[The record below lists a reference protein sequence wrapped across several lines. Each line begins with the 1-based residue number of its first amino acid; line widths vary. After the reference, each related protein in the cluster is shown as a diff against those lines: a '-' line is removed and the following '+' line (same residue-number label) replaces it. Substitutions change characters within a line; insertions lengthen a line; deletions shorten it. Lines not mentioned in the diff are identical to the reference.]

1 MNRLE
6 VQRTRRALY
15 LLEAVELVWDYDVEG
30 RMVKGVLL
38 AGGLGTRLYP
48 LTRVISKH
56 LLPIYDKPMVYYP
69 LSTLMLARIRTI
81 LLISTVHDLALY
93 RWLLGDGSELGIS
106 ISYAEQSD
114 PEGGIAQALTV
125 SEGFLGGDSVAL
137 ILGDNIFYG
146 YGLSGMLQDAVA
158 QNKGATIFAY
168 SVKDPE
174 RYGVAILD
182 ENGALIG
189 VEEKPVHPKSNY
201 AITGLYL
208 YDSDAVEI
216 AKGLKPSS
224 RGQLEITDVNA
235 EYLRR
240 GQLKLVKLGR
250 GVAWLDTGTPDSLLE
265 TAQYVSTIEHRQG
278 LKVAC
283 IEEVAYRMG
292 YIEAAQV
299 RKLAEKYVG
308 EYRSYLETVANESP
322 KTDLG

>member
-1 MNRLE
+1 M
-6 VQRTRRALY
+6 
-15 LLEAVELVWDYDVEG
+15 
-30 RMVKGVLL
+30 KGVLL

-48 LTRVISKH
+48 LTQVISKH
-56 LLPIYDKPMVYYP
+56 LLPIYDKPMFYYP

-81 LLISTVHDLALY
+81 LLISTPQDLPLY
-93 RWLLGDGSELGIS
+93 RRLLGDGSELGLS
-106 ISYAEQSD
+106 ISYAEQSN
-114 PEGGIAQALTV
+114 PEGGIAEALTI
-125 SEGFLGGDSVAL
+125 GQDFLSGDSVAL

-146 YGLSGMLQDAVA
+146 YGLSGIMQEAVV

-182 ENGALIG
+182 ESGALTGI
-189 VEEKPVHPKSNY
+189 EEKPRHPKSNY

-208 YDSDAVEI
+208 YDNNAVEI
-216 AKGLKPSS
+216 AKGLKVSS

-235 EYLRR
+235 EFLRR
-240 GQLKLVKLGR
+240 GQLRLVKLGR

-292 YIEAAQV
+292 YIGAAQV
-299 RKLAEKYVG
+299 RKLAEKYTG
-308 EYRSYLETVANESP
+308 EYRSYLEAIATESP
-322 KTDLG
+322 RTDLG

>member
-1 MNRLE
+1 M
-6 VQRTRRALY
+6 
-15 LLEAVELVWDYDVEG
+15 
-30 RMVKGVLL
+30 KGVLL

-48 LTRVISKH
+48 LTRVVSKH

-81 LLISTVHDLALY
+81 LLISTPYDLALY
-93 RWLLGDGSELGIS
+93 RRLLGDGSEMGLS
-106 ISYAEQSD
+106 VSYAEQSD
-114 PEGGIAQALTV
+114 AEGGIAQALAI
-125 SEGFLGGDSVAL
+125 SQDFLNGESLAL

-146 YGLSGMLQDAVA
+146 HGLSGMLQEAVV
-158 QNKGATIFAY
+158 QNRGATIFGY

-174 RYGVAILD
+174 RYGVATLD
-182 ENGALIG
+182 ENGALTG
-189 VEEKPVHPKSNY
+189 VEEKPKHPKSNY

-208 YDSDAVEI
+208 YDNDAVEI
-216 AKGLKPSS
+216 ANSIKPSS

-240 GQLKLVKLGR
+240 GKLRLVKLGR
-250 GVAWLDTGTPDSLLE
+250 GIAWLDTGTPDSLLE
-265 TAQYVSTIEHRQG
+265 TAQFVSTIEKRQG

-299 RKLAEKYVG
+299 RRLAEKYTG
-308 EYRSYLETVANESP
+308 EYRTYLEAIAADSSNTAV
-322 KTDLG
+322 G